1 MYLFKILIQTQLYIK
16 HIYISLVDMKLKA
29 KYINDVRYK

>member
-1 MYLFKILIQTQLYIK
+1 
-16 HIYISLVDMKLKA
+16 MKLKA